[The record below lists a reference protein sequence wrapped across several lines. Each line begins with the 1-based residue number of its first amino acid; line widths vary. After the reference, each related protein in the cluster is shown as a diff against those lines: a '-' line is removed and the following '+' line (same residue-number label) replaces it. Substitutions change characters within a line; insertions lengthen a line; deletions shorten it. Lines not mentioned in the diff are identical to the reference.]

1 MEAKIV
7 EKQVEAYIRQ
17 LLPEREAF
25 FTALEQTAADEF
37 IPIVQP
43 EVAQLLRL
51 LIAMHKPAR
60 VLEIGAAIGYSAS
73 LMALAMGTGEVDTI
87 ELNEPMAMRA
97 QDTFDRL
104 GLELSQHADIHLFI
118 GDAKEVI
125 AKRQAGYD
133 MVFIDAA
140 KSHYKAYLDLV
151 MPLVRE
157 GGLIISDN
165 VLYKGTVADD
175 ALVPKKH
182 KTIVKRMRDY
192 LAYISAHPA
201 LTTSVLSVG
210 DGVAL
215 SYIKEN

>member
-17 LLPEREAF
+17 LLPERDAF
-25 FTALEQTAADEF
+25 FAALEQTAEADY

-51 LIAMHKPAR
+51 MIALKKPQR
-60 VLEIGAAIGYSAS
+60 VLEIGTAIGYSAS
-73 LMALAMGTGEVDTI
+73 LMAIAMETGEIDTI
-87 ELNEPMAMRA
+87 ELSDEMAAAA
-97 QDTFDRL
+97 QITFQKMEQSYERHAAIRL
-104 GLELSQHADIHLFI
+104 IKGEAKTVLEALD
-118 GDAKEVI
+118 G
-125 AKRQAGYD
+125 GYD

-140 KSHYKAYLDLV
+140 KSHYKAYLKLV
-151 MPLVRE
+151 MPLVSK
-157 GGLIISDN
+157 GGLIVSDN

-175 ALVPKKH
+175 SLVPKKH

-192 LAYISAHPA
+192 LTYISEHPA

-215 SYIKEN
+215 SYMKED